1 MELFYANTEEIPVAG
16 ATVLLDET
24 ESAHCINVLR
34 HRVGDEVNLIDG
46 KGNLLKCRILDEG
59 APLPDKKQKK
69 KGRGVAPQVKLEVLS
84 VEEGFGEH
92 GYELTM
98 AVCPTKNMERY
109 EWFVE
114 KAVEVGL
121 DRIVPVIGEHSERKV
136 VNVERLNKIIVS
148 AVKQSLKGR
157 VPKLQ
162 GCISVKEFCRVCDA
176 ELKLICYCGNEVE
189 RLYICRELE
198 RLKMRHGAGGRT
210 EREEKPSVAVL
221 IGPEG
226 DFSKDEVDVALEN
239 GFMAVHL
246 GSSRLRTETA
256 ALVATVLT
264 ASLFEK
270 DTI

>member
-1 MELFYANTEEIPVAG
+1 MELFYVNTEEIPVAG

-24 ESAHCINVLR
+24 ESAHCTSVLR
-34 HRVGDEVNLIDG
+34 HRIGDEVNLIDG

-59 APLPDKKQKK
+59 PPLPNKKQKK
-69 KGRGVAPQVKLEVLS
+69 KGRGTVLQVRLEVLS

-121 DRIVPVIGEHSERKV
+121 DNIVPVIGRHSERKV
-136 VNVERLNKIIVS
+136 VNEERLNKIIVS
-148 AVKQSLKGR
+148 AVKQSLKGK
-157 VPKLQ
+157 VPELQ
-162 GCISVKEFCRVCDA
+162 SCISVKGFCRDCDA
-176 ELKLICYCGNEVE
+176 DLKLICYCGNEIE
-189 RLYICRELE
+189 RVYICNELE
-198 RLKMRHGAGGRT
+198 RYKMRYGAGLEGQSG
-210 EREEKPSVAVL
+210 KPSVAIL

-226 DFSKDEVDVALEN
+226 DFSKEEVDVALEN
-239 GFMAVHL
+239 GFTAVHL

-256 ALVATVLT
+256 ALVATVLA
-264 ASLFEK
+264 ASAFEK
-270 DTI
+270 DR

>member
-24 ESAHCINVLR
+24 ESTHCINVLR
-34 HRVGDEVNLIDG
+34 HRAGDNVNLIDG

-59 APLPDKKQKK
+59 TPLPDKKQKK
-69 KGRGVAPQVKLEVLS
+69 KGRGAAPQVKLEVLS
-84 VEEGFGEH
+84 VEERFGEH
-92 GYELTM
+92 DYELTM

-121 DRIVPVIGEHSERKV
+121 DSIVPVIGEHSERKV
-136 VNVERLNKIIVS
+136 VNEERLNKIIVS
-148 AVKQSLKGR
+148 AVKQSLKGKM
-157 VPKLQ
+157 PELQ
-162 GCISVKEFCRVCDA
+162 SCISVKEFCCKCNA

-189 RLYICRELE
+189 RVYICSELE
-198 RLKMRHGAGGRT
+198 RYRMRHGADRA

-226 DFSKDEVDVALEN
+226 DFSKDEVDAAREN
-239 GFMAVHL
+239 GFTAVHL

-256 ALVATVLT
+256 ALVATVL
-264 ASLFEK
+264 ADSAFEK
-270 DTI
+270 NR